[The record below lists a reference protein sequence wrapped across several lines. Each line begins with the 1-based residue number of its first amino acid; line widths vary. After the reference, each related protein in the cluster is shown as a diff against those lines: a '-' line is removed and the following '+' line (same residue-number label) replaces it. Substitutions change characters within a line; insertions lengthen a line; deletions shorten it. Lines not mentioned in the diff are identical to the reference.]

1 MATIGDLER
10 EAGIGP
16 APQERAAF
24 WRQFHHLDGKAC
36 LDAGVAELKRLIAA
50 KVGLADGVPETRR
63 RRKKRERLPPLT
75 PEQEAALQAYAARH
89 GRRWKS
95 VLNHVWMGGAPHD
108 DGGILRG
115 LRNSHGPTWLHSY
128 RLPGA
133 GSAKTAAPA
142 PPQSASDAT
151 DDEV

>member
-10 EAGIGP
+10 QAGIGP
-16 APQERAAF
+16 ALQERAAF

-50 KVGLADGVPETRR
+50 KAVRADGVPETRR
-63 RRKKRERLPPLT
+63 RRQKCDRLPPLT
-75 PEQEAALQAYAARH
+75 PEQQAALQAYAARH

-95 VLNHVWMGGAPHD
+95 VLHNVWMGGAPHD

-115 LRNSHGPTWLHSY
+115 LRNSHGPTWLQSC

-133 GSAKTAAPA
+133 GSATAATAA

>member
-1 MATIGDLER
+1 MATIRDLER
-10 EAGIGP
+10 QAGIGP
-16 APQERAAF
+16 SSAERTAF

-36 LDAGVAELKRLIAA
+36 LAAGVAELRRRIAA
-50 KVGLADGVPETRR
+50 NHAWADGMPGSRSSAR
-63 RRKKRERLPPLT
+63 KRERLPLLN

-95 VLNHVWMGGAPHD
+95 ILNDVWMGGAPHD

-115 LRNSHGPTWLHSY
+115 LRNSHGPTWLQSY
-128 RLPGA
+128 RLPRARSPDGA
-133 GSAKTAAPA
+133 VARLLTRKPTTG
-142 PPQSASDAT
+142 

>member
-10 EAGIGP
+10 QAGIGP
-16 APQERAAF
+16 TAQERAAF
-24 WRQFHHLDGKAC
+24 WRQFHHLDGTAC

-50 KVGLADGVPETRR
+50 KTDRAEAVPEPRR
-63 RRKKRERLPPLT
+63 RAPKRERLPPLN

-95 VLNHVWMGGAPHD
+95 ILNNVWMGGAPHD

-115 LRNSHGPTWLHSY
+115 LRNSHGPTWLQSY
-128 RLPGA
+128 RLASA
-133 GSAKTAAPA
+133 GSAERATAAPA
-142 PPQSASDAT
+142 RGTSDAGN
-151 DDEV
+151 DKV

>member
-10 EAGIGP
+10 QAGIGP
-16 APQERAAF
+16 SSAERTAF

-36 LDAGVAELKRLIAA
+36 LDAGVAELRRLIAA
-50 KVGLADGVPETRR
+50 NDARADVMPDSRR
-63 RRKKRERLPPLT
+63 SARKRERLPPLN

-89 GRRWKS
+89 RRRWKS
-95 VLNHVWMGGAPHD
+95 ILNDVWMGGAPHD

-115 LRNSHGPTWLHSY
+115 LRNSHGPTWLQSY
-128 RLPGA
+128 RLPRARSPDGA
-133 GSAKTAAPA
+133 VARPLTRKLTPG
-142 PPQSASDAT
+142 